1 MAEAPTKLHKKHRSK
16 DPERKKKKRKLD
28 EIDGDEDDLTTLQST
43 SIQVQPSKA
52 TPTPTATLTTTP
64 TTRAMTTRSLKTAA
78 ESTPYTLTTAERYLP
93 ISPAYSATPR
103 VGIQRDH
110 LDPLVLK
117 YDATLS
123 GVVLLHQNL
132 QFESDAAEI
141 RGESPF
147 AFVWCRVELLLFQ
160 PAVGMVLRGWVNDVS
175 PSHVGM
181 LFGNVFSVAVKAAG
195 IPDGWRWVPAEST
208 GAAAGATGGEGGED
222 VVEGGKKGK
231 GKEKEKGAELI
242 EGLTSAMGRWLGLDG
257 NEVEGLQKFVVTA
270 VKAEGGLLSLEGSF
284 KEEDLPEEEEASQQQ
299 QQQDQRGDMDIVG
312 METAEIHGK
321 VSSDDEEAARRR
333 RKEKKEKKRRKRAE

>member
-1 MAEAPTKLHKKHRSK
+1 MAEALTKPHKKHRSK

-28 EIDGDEDDLTTLQST
+28 EIDGDDETTITTLPSASIHIRSPEPT
-43 SIQVQPSKA
+43 S
-52 TPTPTATLTTTP
+52 TATTTSAT
-64 TTRAMTTRSLKTAA
+64 MTARSLKAA
-78 ESTPYTLTTAERYLP
+78 DESTPYTLTTALRYLP
-93 ISPAYSATPR
+93 ISPAYSATPL
-103 VGIQRDH
+103 VGIQRDY

-123 GVVLLHQNL
+123 GVVLLHRNL
-132 QFESDAAEI
+132 HFESDAAEI

-147 AFVWCRVELLLFQ
+147 AFVWCTVELLLFQ

-195 IPDGWRWVPAEST
+195 IPDGWRWVPAAST
-208 GAAAGATGGEGGED
+208 GAAGEGDVEDEGES
-222 VVEGGKKGK
+222 GGK
-231 GKEKEKGAELI
+231 GKDKMKGAELI
-242 EGLTSAMGRWLGLDG
+242 EGLTSAMGRWLDLDG

-284 KEEDLPEEEEASQQQ
+284 KDEDLPEAEDEPQRRQQQ
-299 QQQDQRGDMDIVG
+299 QGNDVEAMGR
-312 METAEIHGK
+312 ETAEIHGK